1 LGPYSFYRQCVAE
14 RLRQRQ
20 QLFRGFRAFEERRQ
34 NIAKLQIKDESN
46 VADEVRHLLRVVV
59 PEWR

>member
-1 LGPYSFYRQCVAE
+1 VEQKRMPIPSDPETLLTRPQLAE
-14 RLRQRQ
+14 ALTFAR
-20 QLFRGFRAFEERRQ
+20 
-34 NIAKLQIKDESN
+34 LQIKDESN